1 MAPKPNPLPT
11 PLTAGALALVQVFDI
26 VLHVATNQAEPL
38 RIIAN
43 LAVLQWLAG
52 AGLGRLRPNFHSTGV
67 AAVVVY
73 LVLNG
78 AFLAQ
83 AGLTN
88 PAQGG
93 APRVALFVLVALTL
107 GLSGAL
113 LVRGPRAASDR

>member
-1 MAPKPNPLPT
+1 MKPSPLPDT
-11 PLTAGALALVQVFDI
+11 LAAGALALVQVVDI
-26 VLHVATNQAEPL
+26 GLHAATGQAEAM
-38 RIIAN
+38 RITAN
-43 LAVLQWLAG
+43 AAILVWLA
-52 AGLGRLRPNFHSTGV
+52 V
-67 AAVVVY
+67 AAVGRGRTAHRWLGAAALAIY
-73 LVLNG
+73 LLLN
-78 AFLAQ
+78 ALFLAQ